1 MGKFITKPK
10 VVVPIFVIGIL
21 SITLVAFFPSNAIA
35 EYEKHHNIP
44 EITGTIIAADNMA
57 ENIAKEKI
65 HFIVATS
72 VAENA
77 ITDGQALKGSL
88 GVVQGFLIYKF
99 GVVDSDNLFHKVIV
113 DAGNG
118 ATLYTSEG
126 RSVDDFKKYGHGDKW
141 SHNKM
146 MGSHDKMMS
155 LHGTDYTTGIHG
167 KMMVKHGEMKSHFAD
182 LTPEEQEQKHAQ
194 FKEMKAAFNAISED
208 DKETIKTHFS
218 EMKGQYAD
226 LTEDE
231 RTQKHA
237 EFKEKMQEFMQ
248 LSLDEKIEHLEE
260 FANSLRSN

>member
-10 VVVPIFVIGIL
+10 VVIPIFVIGIL

-65 HFIVATS
+65 HFSVATS

-88 GVVQGFLIYKF
+88 GVIQGFLVYKF
-99 GVVDSDNLFHKVIV
+99 GVVDGDNLFHKVIV

-126 RSVDDFKKYGHGDKW
+126 KSVGDFKKNMD
-141 SHNKM
+141 M
-146 MGSHDKMMS
+146 
-155 LHGTDYTTGIHG
+155 
-167 KMMVKHGEMKSHFAD
+167 
-182 LTPEEQEQKHAQ
+182 
-194 FKEMKAAFNAISED
+194 
-208 DKETIKTHFS
+208 ETSGLMTK
-218 EMKGQYAD
+218 
-226 LTEDE
+226 
-231 RTQKHA
+231 
-237 EFKEKMQEFMQ
+237 
-248 LSLDEKIEHLEE
+248 
-260 FANSLRSN
+260 